1 MAKELNRH
9 FSKEDVQVASK
20 HVEGCP
26 TPRGIRETLV
36 KTTVGVR
43 FHFASTGLA
52 RITRNKTEST
62 GKDVEKQEPFHVATE
77 TVNQSILIETV

>member
-1 MAKELNRH
+1 M
-9 FSKEDVQVASK
+9 QVASK

-43 FHFASTGLA
+43 FHWVGKN
-52 RITRNKTEST
+52 NK
-62 GKDVEKQEPFHVATE
+62 KQ
-77 TVNQSILIETV
+77 NRKYW